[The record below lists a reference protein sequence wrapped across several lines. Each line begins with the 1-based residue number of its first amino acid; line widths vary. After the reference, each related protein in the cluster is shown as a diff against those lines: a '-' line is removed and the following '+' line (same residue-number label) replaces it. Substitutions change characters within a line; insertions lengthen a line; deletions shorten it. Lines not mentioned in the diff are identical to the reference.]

1 AYTGLGIYLVNG
13 KIMVEDVISGSPA
26 DKAHFKVN
34 DQVVA
39 VDRNFSQN
47 MQVYKAILQRPNE
60 MVKVLVKRENG
71 DLKELTL
78 YTAKIH

>member
-1 AYTGLGIYLVNG
+1 MNPLIMPHTGLGIYLVNG

-34 DQVVA
+34 DRVVA

-71 DLKELTL
+71 DLKN
-78 YTAKIH
+78 

>member
-1 AYTGLGIYLVNG
+1 
-13 KIMVEDVISGSPA
+13 MVEDVISGSPA

-78 YTAKIH
+78 YAAKIH

>member
-1 AYTGLGIYLVNG
+1 VNG